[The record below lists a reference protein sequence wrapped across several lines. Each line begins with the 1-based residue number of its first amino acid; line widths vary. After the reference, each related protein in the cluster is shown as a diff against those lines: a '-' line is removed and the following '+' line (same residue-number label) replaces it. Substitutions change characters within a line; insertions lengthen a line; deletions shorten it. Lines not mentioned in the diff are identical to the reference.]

1 MVLFGLN
8 RAPQFF
14 YSIGAHGDRLFS
26 PSGDLGDTISGR
38 LVDTISG
45 RLVNST
51 PKRQVLL
58 RHQAQLIDTLD
69 LVGFILN
76 RKKSELDLTQD
87 LQFLRIR
94 LRLDLGEAS
103 LPESKAWEIV
113 AHARHLSSLRVLIYS
128 QVSQLMGSLNWASGL
143 IPLGRLYLRPLQFS
157 LIRSDKWVYATAS
170 IRPTVLANLLRQWQ
184 DLCFLTSGIPIR
196 TFQADFT
203 IFTDASTQGWGA
215 HMGDSQISGTWTRT
229 DRKLHIICLELKAV
243 ASALKHWVPMLQG
256 LQLII
261 AMDNS
266 TVVFVYQQTRW
277 DPFPHLVTFDSRA
290 SPLVRGSE
298 HNSPSQASRLSE
310 RDSRPPISSESA
322 NIDKVVP
329 PPEIMKRI
337 FRLWGTPEVDMFAT
351 VLNSHLPWFMS
362 PIPEPRAL
370 AVDALSQD

>member
-1 MVLFGLN
+1 
-8 RAPQFF
+8 
-14 YSIGAHGDRLFS
+14 
-26 PSGDLGDTISGR
+26 
-38 LVDTISG
+38 
-45 RLVNST
+45 
-51 PKRQVLL
+51 
-58 RHQAQLIDTLD
+58 
-69 LVGFILN
+69 
-76 RKKSELDLTQD
+76 
-87 LQFLRIR
+87 
-94 LRLDLGEAS
+94 
-103 LPESKAWEIV
+103 
-113 AHARHLSSLRVLIYS
+113 
-128 QVSQLMGSLNWASGL
+128 MGSLNWASGL

-170 IRPTVLANLLRQWQ
+170 IRPTVLANLRRQWQ

-196 TFQADFT
+196 TFQADFM
-203 IFTDASTQGWGA
+203 IFTDASTQGWGT

-243 ASALKHWVPMLQG
+243 GSALKHWVPMLQG

-261 AMDNS
+261 ATDNS

-322 NIDKVVP
+322 NIDRVVP

-337 FRLWGTPEVDMFAT
+337 FRL
-351 VLNSHLPWFMS
+351 
-362 PIPEPRAL
+362 
-370 AVDALSQD
+370 